1 MRDMEHTNDKNVLDS
16 GLISFDPI
24 VLVLD
29 LFKRWLLVV
38 VVSISLGIGAYVLSD
53 VLYKPLYRTNATFVV
68 TSRSSSGT
76 VFTNL
81 SSANSIANVFTE
93 VINSSLLRK
102 TVLEEAGIN
111 YFDGTITARSITG
124 TNLMTLQVS
133 GGNPRTVY
141 SVTRSII
148 DNHEEVTYQI
158 IGDVVLEVLQE
169 PVIPAFPSNS
179 SNSSLNMRKVMIL
192 SVIVTSALIMFL
204 SYNRDAVRSSK
215 EARKK
220 LDCHLLGEIPHENK
234 YKTLRKLIHREKSGI
249 VISNPTTSFH
259 FTENIH
265 KLRRRMEQRMGGGH
279 VLMVTSVMEN
289 EGKSTVAVNIA
300 LALAQKYDRVLLLES
315 DLRKPACH
323 TIMRQKNISVSVKE
337 VLLSNA
343 KPEDAIVQDRGTGLY
358 MMLDPKGIRNPG
370 DLLGSQTMGDLIQ
383 WCRDNFDYVVLD
395 LPPMSV
401 ATDAESVLEFADGSM
416 LIVRQNVV
424 RADALNR
431 AIAALKRGKAKLTGC
446 VLNNV
451 HSSFLS
457 SGQGVRGNTYVRYR
471 KYGKY
476 GNYTKKNPDA

>member
-1 MRDMEHTNDKNVLDS
+1 MKDMEHTNEKYVLDS
-16 GLISFDPI
+16 GLVTFDPI

-29 LFKRWLLVV
+29 LLKRWLLVV
-38 VVSISLGIGAYVLSD
+38 VVSITLGIGAYVLSD
-53 VLYKPLYRTNATFVV
+53 VLYTPQYQTNATFVV

-81 SSANSIANVFTE
+81 SSANSLANVFKE

-102 TVLEEAGIN
+102 TVLQEAGIT
-111 YFDGTITARSITG
+111 YFDGTINARSITG
-124 TNLMTLQVS
+124 TNLMTLQVIGS
-133 GGNPRTVY
+133 NPRTVY
-141 SVTRSII
+141 AVARAII
-148 DNHEEVTYQI
+148 DNHEDLTYEI

-169 PVIPAFPSNS
+169 PVIPTFPINSANS
-179 SNSSLNMRKVMIL
+179 SFKMRNAIIL
-192 SVIVTSALIMFL
+192 SALATSGFIMFL
-204 SYNRDAVRSSK
+204 SFSRDAVRSNK
-215 EARKK
+215 EVRKK

-234 YKTLRKLIHREKSGI
+234 YKTLKKMIHREKTGI

-265 KLRRRMEQRMGGGH
+265 KLRRRMEQRMGNGR

-323 TIMRQKNISVSVKE
+323 TIMRQKNINVTVKE

-343 KPEDAIVQDRGTGLY
+343 NPEDAVVRDRASGLY

-370 DLLGSQTMGDLIQ
+370 DLLGSPTMGNLIQ
-383 WCRDNFDYVVLD
+383 WCRDNFDFVVMD

-401 ATDAESVLEFADGSM
+401 ATDSESVLEYADGSM
-416 LIVRQNVV
+416 LVIRQNLV

-451 HSSFLS
+451 YSSFWS
-457 SGQGVRGNTYVRYR
+457 SGQGVRGSNYTRYR

-476 GNYTKKNPDA
+476 GNYIKKNPEA